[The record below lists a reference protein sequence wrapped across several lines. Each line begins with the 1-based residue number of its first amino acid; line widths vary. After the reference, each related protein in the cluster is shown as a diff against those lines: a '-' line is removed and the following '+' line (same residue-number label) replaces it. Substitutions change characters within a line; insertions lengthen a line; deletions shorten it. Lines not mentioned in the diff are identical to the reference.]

1 VGDASLKEVSNIRA
15 RSTRAQYHVAASA
28 TDINVNI
35 GLFET
40 MKAMR
45 DVEKEDMEMFGIL

>member
-15 RSTRAQYHVAASA
+15 RRTRAQYHVAASA

>member
-1 VGDASLKEVSNIRA
+1 VGDASLKEVSNIIA
-15 RSTRAQYHVAASA
+15 RRTRAQYHVAASA

-45 DVEKEDMEMFGIL
+45 DVEKEDTEMFGIL